1 MNKRVRNS
9 VMILMKKTLGQ
20 VLKDRRALLG
30 LTQRELALKLG
41 VKPSHVAYLETN
53 RRGPSLGL
61 LSRIADVL
69 GLPKESLF
77 VLAHPEASSL
87 LGAPRDVAPRQEQ
100 DQAWQEFAGN
110 EALLA
115 RHQVMP
121 RELKVL
127 SQVNLLGKIT
137 APRQFVFILNAIRQ
151 AVEEGETPLGPL
163 PPFLH

>member
-1 MNKRVRNS
+1 
-9 VMILMKKTLGQ
+9 MKKTLGK
-20 VLKDRRALLG
+20 VLKDRRALLR

-41 VKPSHVAYLETN
+41 VKPSHVAYLEMN
-53 RRGPSLGL
+53 RRRPSLGL

-87 LGAPRDVAPRQEQ
+87 LGTPRNAAPPQE
-100 DQAWQEFAGN
+100 DQAWQKFAGN

-115 RHQVMP
+115 RHQVKP
-121 RELKVL
+121 RELEVL

-137 APRQFVFILNAIRQ
+137 APGQFVFILNAIRQ
-151 AVEEGETPLGPL
+151 AVEEEEPPLG
-163 PPFLH
+163 

>member
-1 MNKRVRNS
+1 
-9 VMILMKKTLGQ
+9 MKKTLGK
-20 VLKDRRALLG
+20 VLKDRRALLQ

-41 VKPSHVAYLETN
+41 VKPSHIAYLETN
-53 RRGPSLGL
+53 RRRPSLGL

-69 GLPKESLF
+69 DLPKESLF
-77 VLAHPEASSL
+77 VLAHPEASAL
-87 LGAPRDVAPRQEQ
+87 VGTPRNAAPGQKQ
-100 DQAWQEFAGN
+100 DQAWQEFTGN

-115 RHQVMP
+115 RHQVKP

-151 AVEEGETPLGPL
+151 AVEEEE
-163 PPFLH
+163 PPAG

>member
-1 MNKRVRNS
+1 MRKTRGTRRK
-9 VMILMKKTLGQ
+9 LLLKKTLGE
-20 VLKDRRALLG
+20 VLKARRALLQ

-53 RRGPSLGL
+53 RRRPSLGL

-69 GLPKESLF
+69 DLPKKSLF
-77 VLAHPEASSL
+77 VLAHPEASAL
-87 LGAPRDVAPRQEQ
+87 MGTARNAAPRQQ
-100 DQAWQEFAGN
+100 RDQGWQEFAGN

-115 RHQVMP
+115 RHQVKS

-137 APRQFVFILNAIRQ
+137 EPRQFVFILNAIRQ
-151 AVEEGETPLGPL
+151 AVEEEEPR
-163 PPFLH
+163 